1 MTDLAN
7 ALDWESLNLLI
18 AEPLAFIFDFG
29 LLRFVHS
36 YLKYLDKQRF
46 LMKRFESFQ
55 FLYCSFMFVSKLNE
69 RIKSM
74 SERSLRLVYRE
85 DKATVDKL

>member
-1 MTDLAN
+1 MHFLSNFYQSANVTDLAN
-7 ALDWESLNLLI
+7 ALDRESLNLLI

-55 FLYCSFMFVSKLNE
+55 FLYCSFMCMFQNLISTLKV
-69 RIKSM
+69 
-74 SERSLRLVYRE
+74 
-85 DKATVDKL
+85 